1 MSDKAEVIRTAA
13 YVSIVVVLLI
23 GLLMVL
29 ESDIPKKYR
38 STLKVVM
45 PLVLLACVVVLGI
58 VPAPKSGQPASQLAG
73 VSSR

>member
-23 GLLMVL
+23 GMLMAL
-29 ESDIPKKYR
+29 EDDIPKKYR

-58 VPAPKSGQPASQLAG
+58 VPANVKTK
-73 VSSR
+73 